1 MKFECLTLLIGATD
15 DPNFTRAL
23 LLLEAVVPQNTMY
36 LHPYVTL
43 WYPTVFSAGTPGFPK
58 MAKTHGGLLGKEITK
73 VDLFYLTG
81 MPMLNVEQLKY
92 FGDLKLS
99 NT

>member
-1 MKFECLTLLIGATD
+1 MIQTLLGPFFSLRRWFHKIRCTYIRMLPYGTQQCSV
-15 DPNFTRAL
+15 L
-23 LLLEAVVPQNTMY
+23 V
-36 LHPYVTL
+36 HPVFQK
-43 WYPTVFSAGTPGFPK
+43 WPKPT
-58 MAKTHGGLLGKEITK
+58 GGLLGKEITK